1 MELLL
6 VPLALLLLAARRGWS
21 REAAGPC
28 TLHALVALDVT
39 DYQQSNL
46 QPYLERILRDLALLN
61 HLTCSPLELG
71 ITLQSTQQDGSTLFQ
86 EQLVEPWVEVL
97 RRLAQAHTFQSSYL
111 NPPALQ
117 SFLGTLVEQEADAKA
132 LLLFTDGLDEEA
144 GKMQEVAAS
153 ARRQGKADLLLL
165 VGVNNG
171 SGLGDLRQ
179 MEFGRQLGSGQQL
192 ALDMPEAAGHLAQ
205 ELLALAERTCC
216 QSCPCTCVGLPGP
229 RGPAGTP
236 GGKGVTGS
244 QGRAGDEGEHGH
256 SGEQGPR
263 GLRGSR
269 GVQGCPGQ
277 CGPKGSVGHPGE
289 QGAPGDAGVDGVD
302 GEQGEAGAPG
312 HPGEKGSLGRQG
324 QKGSR
329 GAPGDKGPPGLCG
342 EGGSPGRT
350 SPESGVPG
358 WRGDGGP
365 QGDPGQDGPP
375 GPPGAAGPPAHPTS
389 CQKGQKG
396 AQGTHGNRGTSGPE
410 GQKGYEG
417 AQGLPG
423 PRGTVGVSGQPGSR
437 GPRGLPGAE
446 GSQGAA
452 GPAGPKGDKGQAGA
466 EGLKGSVGPQGPKG
480 DLGEVG
486 CARRGAPGSK
496 GAKGARGLPGYPG
509 AQGDGGERGAP
520 GDQGPRGLPGRRGDP
535 GSRGEAGGPGSV
547 GPPGEMGP
555 KGSPGTAPSTP
566 CELKDFI
573 HRSCATT
580 SPSCP
585 LYPTE
590 LVLALESSSTVSPA
604 LFSRMKELLALLLR
618 DLQVSPAGCP
628 AGARVAMVAYGA
640 TTTSLLR
647 AGEVGSRAGLLA
659 RLRRLSPTRS
669 ARRGRL
675 AAALSFVGQHTLK
688 RVRPA
693 ILGRKVVI
701 LVTSGQ
707 KQDLEG
713 IEEVALQYEALGI
726 VPAVLTFRPLPE
738 VLKAFQVNNL
748 FRVVQLPLAEPGR
761 DEEVLRE
768 SVLPCVLCFDLCHP
782 GGCPSATPD
791 LLGLDLAFVV
801 DNAAP
806 AMPAARLQAVGE
818 LCQHLLAQLAG
829 PHPAQNSTRMALVL
843 TAPSTPGQGLA
854 EIPFGPPSSGQQL
867 REQLLLALVPRV
879 ASAPLGG
886 TVAWALQ
893 HVFPRSSANR
903 LRLLLVVGPGTAAP
917 WDGEAQ
923 KALEAFS
930 QCEDLG
936 VLVVSLGR
944 AGTERAEVAV
954 PGVLPAWRYHALRLG
969 TVHPPELGYVER
981 AALGFLR
988 RLQAQS
994 SQRPPRPGLP
1004 PGAAPHQHWH
1014 RWHLLGDPWAEP

>member
-1 MELLL
+1 MKEPRACQDHGGQWVSLATQAAEDLRW
-6 VPLALLLLAARRGWS
+6 VPS
-21 REAAGPC
+21 
-28 TLHALVALDVT
+28 
-39 DYQQSNL
+39 
-46 QPYLERILRDLALLN
+46 
-61 HLTCSPLELG
+61 
-71 ITLQSTQQDGSTLFQ
+71 STL
-86 EQLVEPWVEVL
+86 EPPL
-97 RRLAQAHTFQSSYL
+97 
-111 NPPALQ
+111 P
-117 SFLGTLVEQEADAKA
+117 
-132 LLLFTDGLDEEA
+132 FT
-144 GKMQEVAAS
+144 Q
-153 ARRQGKADLLLL
+153 
-165 VGVNNG
+165 
-171 SGLGDLRQ
+171 
-179 MEFGRQLGSGQQL
+179 
-192 ALDMPEAAGHLAQ
+192 
-205 ELLALAERTCC
+205 
-216 QSCPCTCVGLPGP
+216 
-229 RGPAGTP
+229 
-236 GGKGVTGS
+236 
-244 QGRAGDEGEHGH
+244 
-256 SGEQGPR
+256 
-263 GLRGSR
+263 
-269 GVQGCPGQ
+269 
-277 CGPKGSVGHPGE
+277 
-289 QGAPGDAGVDGVD
+289 
-302 GEQGEAGAPG
+302 
-312 HPGEKGSLGRQG
+312 
-324 QKGSR
+324 
-329 GAPGDKGPPGLCG
+329 
-342 EGGSPGRT
+342 
-350 SPESGVPG
+350 
-358 WRGDGGP
+358 
-365 QGDPGQDGPP
+365 
-375 GPPGAAGPPAHPTS
+375 
-389 CQKGQKG
+389 
-396 AQGTHGNRGTSGPE
+396 
-410 GQKGYEG
+410 
-417 AQGLPG
+417 
-423 PRGTVGVSGQPGSR
+423 
-437 GPRGLPGAE
+437 GLPGAE
-446 GSQGAA
+446 GSPGAA

-555 KGSPGTAPSTP
+555 KGSPGTAPSTVWDAGGG
-566 CELKDFI
+566 LVGDGGNSAL
-573 HRSCATT
+573 RATT

-590 LVLALESSSTVSPA
+590 LVLVLESSSTVSPA

-640 TTTSLLR
+640 STTSLLR

-693 ILGRKVVI
+693 VLGRKVVI

-726 VPAVLTFRPLPE
+726 VPAVLTFGPLPE

-748 FRVVQLPLAEPGR
+748 FRVVQLPLAEPAR

-782 GGCPSATPD
+782 GGCPTAAPD

-806 AMPAARLQAVGE
+806 AMPAARLEAVGQ

-829 PHPAQNSTRMALVL
+829 PHPAQHSTRVALVL

-854 EIPFGPPSSGQQL
+854 EIPFGPPSSGRQL

-886 TVAWALQ
+886 TVAWTLQ

-903 LRLLLVVGPGTAAP
+903 LRLLLVVGPGTTAP

-944 AGTERAEVAV
+944 AGPERAEVAV
-954 PGVLPAWRYHALRLG
+954 PRVLPAWRYHALRLG

-988 RLQAQS
+988 RLQAHS
-994 SQRPPRPGLP
+994 SQRPPAPGCPQELLP
-1004 PGAAPHQHWH
+1004 TSTGTGGTSPGTPG
-1014 RWHLLGDPWAEP
+1014 R